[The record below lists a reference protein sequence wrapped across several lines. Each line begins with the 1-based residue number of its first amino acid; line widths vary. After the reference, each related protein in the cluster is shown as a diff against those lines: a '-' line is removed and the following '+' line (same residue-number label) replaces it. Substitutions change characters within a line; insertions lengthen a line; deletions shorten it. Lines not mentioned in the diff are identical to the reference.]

1 MKLPAGTVIDQAIDG
16 TAGELFVVTD
26 RKAYVAANKATLTDQ
41 VIVGNAKTGS
51 GTAIRLT
58 AADGTVV
65 LSAVEVVPGGASVTV
80 KAATAE
86 AAVAQVTVR
95 AEVPEAAAGAVTPE
109 DYAAYF
115 KAQATPVEGVSG
127 AFTVTAVLNPET
139 VPTPEIG
146 VADGRTAPLFVEA
159 DSDGQALVVGVVNAK
174 PGLWY
179 GLAASSELQ
188 ETSFADD
195 IPSFVLATSP
205 TEQLTLT
212 ASPRADAAAFFR
224 VRVVIAAPTPSSHP
238 TPTP

>member
-1 MKLPAGTVIDQAIDG
+1 MDG
-16 TAGELFVVTD
+16 A
-26 RKAYVAANKATLTDQ
+26 
-41 VIVGNAKTGS
+41 
-51 GTAIRLT
+51 
-58 AADGTVV
+58 
-65 LSAVEVVPGGASVTV
+65 
-80 KAATAE
+80 
-86 AAVAQVTVR
+86 
-95 AEVPEAAAGAVTPE
+95 
-109 DYAAYF
+109 
-115 KAQATPVEGVSG
+115 SG
-127 AFTVTAVLNPET
+127 AFTVAAVLNPET

-205 TEQLTLT
+205 TEKLTLT
-212 ASPRADAAAFFR
+212 ASPRADATAFFR